1 MDLGHYPGAGVEV
14 SAPFTGD
21 FMLLPVVAHLE
32 QGPVPMRPTREDF
45 DVAVSGVGGADPFTM
60 AGAAH
65 HWRIEAIRQR
75 LQAPGCVFSAPVLAE
90 IADRTAARLYAAQ
103 RDHQAKV
110 TS

>member
-1 MDLGHYPGAGVEV
+1 MGRLAGAGDEV
-14 SAPFTGD
+14 TAPFGGD
-21 FMLLPVVAHLE
+21 FMLLPVVSHLE
-32 QGPVPMRPTREDF
+32 HGAVPARPTREDF
-45 DVAVSGVGGADPFTM
+45 DGAVSGVGGADPFTM